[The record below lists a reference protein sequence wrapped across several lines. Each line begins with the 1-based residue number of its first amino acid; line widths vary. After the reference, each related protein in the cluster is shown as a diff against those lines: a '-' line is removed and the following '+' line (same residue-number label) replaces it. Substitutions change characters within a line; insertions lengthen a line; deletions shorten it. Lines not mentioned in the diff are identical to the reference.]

1 MVEAAHRRCRA
12 DTAGAVADYIPVLA
26 EADPNWFGVCVA
38 EVDGGVHTSGDCDIE
53 FSIQSI
59 SKAFVYALVCEEL
72 GHQAVAERIGVN
84 NTGLPFNSVIA
95 IELNN
100 GHPMNPMVNAGAI
113 ATTAL
118 IPGEAPQAQWEHIVR
133 GLSEFAGRP
142 LELDETVYQSEAQTN
157 QRNRAIARLLE
168 SYGRLDLDP
177 LAVVDVYT
185 RQCALRVTAK
195 DLAIMGATLA
205 DGGVNPVTGRRVVSA
220 GVCRDTLAVLAATG
234 VGSLGSARAL
244 SGVCAFLIGG
254 TLGTFVGWRPVFVI
268 VLVLAVAVFLFSFRL
283 HSAAGDK
290 SVDIDVFAALL
301 IGVAIVSLTLG
312 FNNLN
317 GWGVFQ
323 ANPEAPFDLLGLSP
337 APVLVL
343 IGIVLGQAFF
353 VWTRHRTRTG
363 KVPLVSL
370 SVLGSSRERAAVYAM
385 FIVVALEAAL
395 NFTVPLYIQI
405 VQGRTPFDTS
415 MAMLP
420 FNLTVSITAT
430 LVVRFYK
437 RFTPRTIGVFSFTL
451 TTVALVWLS
460 VVVTNNW
467 ETAPTII
474 GLIVFGI
481 GQGALVTLV
490 FNVLVTAAPKELAG
504 DVGSVRGTTQNLAS
518 AVGTA
523 LAGAMLVGILSLNV
537 GQAVIN
543 DVEIPDRL
551 IAQVDLDQVNFVSND
566 QLREVLSRTDASQS
580 EVDAA
585 VQINTDARL
594 RALKLG
600 LLILAGI
607 SVVAILPASRLPGY
621 RPGEIPEKL
630 SAAVPSGDGPPLRD

>member
-1 MVEAAHRRCRA
+1 MSTQPIADSEERASWLPMVGLFLAQMLMSFNVAALPVSIGGMVE
-12 DTAGAVADYIPVLA
+12 D
-26 EADPNWFGVCVA
+26 FGVPPTAVSTAIVTYGLVVA
-38 EVDGGVHTSGDCDIE
+38 
-53 FSIQSI
+53 
-59 SKAFVYALVCEEL
+59 ALVMVGAKL
-72 GHQAVAERIGVN
+72 GQRIGWIVVFRVVVAAFAGSALMMVLSPSVAWVVAAQAVAGA
-84 NTGLPFNSVIA
+84 SAA
-95 IELNN
+95 IIVPSL
-100 GHPMNPMVNAGAI
+100 V
-113 ATTAL
+113 AL
-118 IPGEAPQAQWEHIVR
+118 IAANYRGAQQA
-133 GLSEFAGRP
+133 
-142 LELDETVYQSEAQTN
+142 
-157 QRNRAIARLLE
+157 
-168 SYGRLDLDP
+168 
-177 LAVVDVYT
+177 
-185 RQCALRVTAK
+185 TA
-195 DLAIMGATLA
+195 
-205 DGGVNPVTGRRVVSA
+205 
-220 GVCRDTLAVLAATG
+220 

-244 SGVCAFLIGG
+244 SGVSAFLIGG

-343 IGIVLGQAFF
+343 LGIVLGQAFF

-420 FNLTVSITAT
+420 FNLTVFITAT

-566 QLREVLSRTDASQS
+566 QLRDVLSRTDASQS